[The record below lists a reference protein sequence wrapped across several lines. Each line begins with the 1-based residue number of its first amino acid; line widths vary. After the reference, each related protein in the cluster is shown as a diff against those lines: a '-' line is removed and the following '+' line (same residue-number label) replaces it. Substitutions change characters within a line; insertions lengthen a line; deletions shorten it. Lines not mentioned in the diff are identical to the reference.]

1 MWPFAL
7 LAVATLPL
15 MMFAVSQRIKTQ
27 LGSDQG
33 VYVADELNSP
43 NGIMVE
49 TLLNIRTVSA
59 LTLEQQRFDDFKKAS
74 RALDK
79 GHRMR
84 GFADGFAGALG
95 MFVRQWTMALQL
107 WFGGYLMFTYPN
119 DYSFQDFLISNF
131 AIMFSLFG
139 LATAFQDMADQKA
152 MRESAGRIFAL
163 LDRQS
168 VIDPL
173 SNEGKVL

>member
-7 LAVATLPL
+7 LAIASLPL
-15 MMFAVSQRIKTQ
+15 MVFAVSQRMKTQ

-33 VYVADELNSP
+33 VYVADELDSP
-43 NGIMVE
+43 GGIMVE

-59 LTLEQQRFDDFKKAS
+59 LTLEQQRLDDFKKAS

-79 GHRMR
+79 GHRMK
-84 GFADGFAGALG
+84 GFTEGLAAALG
-95 MFVRQWTMALQL
+95 LFVRNWLSALQL
-107 WFGGYLMFTYPN
+107 WFGGYLIFTFPN
-119 DYSFQDFLISNF
+119 DYSFQDFLISMF
-131 AIMFSLFG
+131 AIMFSLSG
-139 LATAFQDMADQKA
+139 LATAFQDVADQKT

-163 LDRQS
+163 LDRRS
-168 VIDPL
+168 ANDPL